1 MIPSLLT
8 TYLTVRAYRLG
19 HRLGDGG
26 SFPTVSMTVC
36 TVCLPD
42 ALAILNDDDTL
53 RGSVR
58 FAKTT
63 DTACGCAR

>member
-8 TYLTVRAYRLG
+8 THLTVRAYRLG

-26 SFPTVSMTVC
+26 SLPTVSVTVC
-36 TVCLPD
+36 TVCLPEAVD
-42 ALAILNDDDTL
+42 FLMDDDTL